1 MRKLKLIITTLL
13 LLPRRIFSNIS
24 PLALIRESRISK
36 KSAILSG
43 SRFYNS
49 SIGDYSYLSRN
60 CFVNNTAIGK
70 FCSISENCNIG
81 FNAHPLDWI
90 STSPVFQVGVNTLKK
105 NFSSHPFKPNRHTI
119 IQNDVW
125 IGLNA
130 IIADGVIVGNGAV
143 IAAGSVVTKDVPPYA
158 IVGGVPAK
166 IIRYRFPEEMRNA
179 ILQSHWWD
187 WDEEKLLRHAAFF
200 KEPQTFFKH
209 QHDTEENARNDS
221 H

>member
-1 MRKLKLIITTLL
+1 MRKLKLIIATLL
-13 LLPRRIFSNIS
+13 LLPLRIFSNIS
-24 PLALIRESRISK
+24 PLALIRESRVSK

-70 FCSISENCNIG
+70 FCSISDNCTIG

-90 STSPVFQVGVNTLKK
+90 ATSPVFHAGSNIFKK
-105 NFSSHPFKPNRHTI
+105 NFSTHPFETNRRTI

-143 IAAGSVVTKDVPPYA
+143 IAAGAVVTKDVPPYA

-166 IIRYRFPEEMRNA
+166 IIRYRLPEEIRNA
-179 ILQSHWWD
+179 ILQSNWWE
-187 WDEEKLLRHAAFF
+187 WDEERLLRHAAFF
-200 KEPQTFFKH
+200 NDPQSFTQSMHTVEKKPT
-209 QHDTEENARNDS
+209 D
-221 H
+221 